1 MRKRGGGCWDWS
13 PCFFRPFNDWEMD
26 EVENFLLCLIRKRVI
41 VDEED
46 RVRLVESKDNNFSI
60 VFLQSLRVE
69 LNKVFP
75 NEDNMEL

>member
-1 MRKRGGGCWDWS
+1 
-13 PCFFRPFNDWEMD
+13 MD

-46 RVRLVESKDNNFSI
+46 RVRWVESKDNNFSI

>member
-1 MRKRGGGCWDWS
+1 M
-13 PCFFRPFNDWEMD
+13 
-26 EVENFLLCLIRKRVI
+26 ENFLLCLIRKRVI

-46 RVRLVESKDNNFSI
+46 RVRWVESKDNNFSI